1 MARHRF
7 ALVFLAVLSLTT
19 STVTAAEPYLQ
30 FVESLRQRQYFD
42 TALEYLEWADARPN
56 LPADVKAVIPFEK
69 AITLIALSK
78 EQKNP
83 EVALATLNKAQLF
96 LEQFLKANP
105 NHAKAAKAS
114 AESAVVLQTR
124 GKVALMQARSP
135 SNVVKKAEYMK
146 QAKDYLGQ
154 AKAMYLAASEKYSKE
169 HQAFGAHVDK
179 AKEPERYEQWFD
191 VERLM
196 LRAKLDAAI
205 VEYEE
210 AQTFEKDDPKY
221 KETLKSAAAQFEDL
235 HARHRGQV
243 AGLLARVYQGKC
255 FEEQGDLQKA
265 MGLYNELLSHKGET
279 EVMRNLQA
287 QVMHFK
293 LICLNSAAK
302 ADYIL
307 VDKLATDWVKEN
319 PGLARTRHAT
329 GIRYEQARALEALSK
344 DKTINLPEDK
354 KKQVLNEA
362 LTIARNI
369 TGRPGEYRDQA
380 QAMVT
385 RLMAALNRDGKD
397 PKDFDTAYG
406 MAREL
411 VNKLKELG
419 DAVKAAKEAKDAD
432 PEDVKRMERGFDLHK
447 NETARLLNL
456 ALTLKDS
463 NSKIKEVNVARYSLC
478 YVYLLQGKLYDSAV
492 LGEWIAQRY
501 AGDEDND
508 TTASDSAYVAMAAY
522 ARAYNLKGNTDKQAD
537 IQKMIAICDFIVAK
551 WPKTPKE
558 IDAWDML
565 GKTYLQTKEYEKAAG
580 AFEKIPPESGKYLDA
595 QFLLGQ
601 ALWEAAIEL
610 MNKPEGERPAPEKLA
625 ALQKKAQDVL
635 KNAIKVLEPKLAEA
649 EQLPAGLA
657 VAKLTL
663 AQIANQ
669 TNQFKEAIALLETDK
684 RSVISAMVLKEGEVR
699 GTSGPKSVKF
709 AQEVYKQILR
719 AYIGLQNLDNA
730 RKAMTEM
737 EKLAAGQGK
746 DILPIYINLGRQFKE
761 ELDRLAKSDPM
772 QYQGTLKSFESFLAS
787 MLAKK
792 EGQTYSSL
800 AWMGAMYISLGE
812 GIEDK
817 ATAAKFFADGSKAYN
832 DLVTK
837 AAEDP
842 KFCTKDQ
849 LLSAK
854 AQLVAC
860 KRKAGEFE
868 AAVTM
873 MKELLKE
880 RPNAIDTQTEAAMI
894 YQDWGAAGQTD
905 SPKKWGIAMLGDEVT
920 LKGHEKIGMWGWAG
934 LYKKMSGSK
943 DAEKFKEQILE
954 ARYNIAF
961 CRYNAG
967 LTEAGAKRTKILDAA
982 HTDISRT
989 ALQNALTDKQ
999 YERFNALYRK
1009 IAEDMGKPVQD
1020 LPKDKL
1026 ELAANQA
1033 ETSSADEKA
1042 GKTAE
1047 TAEKTP
1053 GKAKPAKANPAAN
1066 PAAAESSAMMMM
1078 GGVIVI
1084 FLVGAGIWFVM
1095 KAGKG
1100 KRKSLAANVVDDIA
1114 FPSALGASAATAAP
1128 VAKKK
1133 VAATG
1138 GAAPTAT
1145 AAPRSQ
1151 TSASTTAARPKSAKP
1166 KPESPKPE

>member
-7 ALVFLAVLSLTT
+7 ALVFLAVLSLAT
-19 STVTAAEPYLQ
+19 SSATAAEPYLQ
-30 FVESLRQRQYFD
+30 FAEALRQRQYFD
-42 TALEYLEWADARPN
+42 TALEYLEWADTRPN
-56 LPADVKAVIPFEK
+56 IPGDVKAVIPFEK
-69 AITLIALSK
+69 ATTLIALSK
-78 EQKNP
+78 DQKNP

-105 NHAKAAKAS
+105 DHPKAAKAS
-114 AESAVVLQTR
+114 AEAAVVLQTR
-124 GKVALMQARSP
+124 GKVALQQARSP
-135 SNVVKKAEYMK
+135 SNVVKKAEFMK
-146 QAKDYLGQ
+146 QAKEYFGK
-154 AKAMYLAASEKYSKE
+154 AKGMFIAASEKYSKE

-179 AKEPERYEQWFD
+179 AKEPEKYEQWGD

-196 LRAKLDAAI
+196 IRAKLDAAI

-210 AQTFEKDDPKY
+210 AQTFEKDDPQY
-221 KETLKSAAAQFEDL
+221 KESLKSAAAKFEDL
-235 HARHRGQV
+235 HARHRSQV

-279 EVMRNLQA
+279 DVMRNLQA

-307 VDKLATDWVKEN
+307 VDKLATEWIKEN
-319 PGLARTRHAT
+319 PGMSRTRHAT
-329 GIRYEQARALEALSK
+329 GIRYEQARALEAMTK
-344 DKTINLPEDK
+344 DKALNLPDDK
-354 KKQVLNEA
+354 KKQILNEA
-362 LTIARNI
+362 LTIARMI
-369 TGRPGEYRDQA
+369 ASRPGEYRDQG

-419 DAVKAAKEAKDAD
+419 DAVKAAKDAKDAD
-432 PEDVKRMERGFDLHK
+432 PEDIKRMERGFDLHK

-456 ALTLKDS
+456 ALSLRDS
-463 NSKIKEVNVARYSLC
+463 NSKTKEVNIARYSLC
-478 YVYLLQGKLYDSAV
+478 YVYLLQGRLYDSAV
-492 LGEWIAQRY
+492 LGEWVAKRY

-522 ARAYNLKGNTDKQAD
+522 ARAYNLKGNNDKQAD
-537 IQKMIAICDFIVAK
+537 IQKMIAICDLIVAK

-595 QFLLGQ
+595 QLLLGQ

-610 MNKPEGERPAPEKLA
+610 MNKPVEERAAPEKLA
-625 ALQKKAQDVL
+625 ALQKKAQEVL
-635 KNAIKVLEPKLAEA
+635 KNAISILEPKLAEA

-669 TNQFKEAIALLETDK
+669 TNQFAEAIKYLETDK
-684 RSVISAMVLKEGEVR
+684 RSVLTAIVLKEGEVR
-699 GTSGPKSVKF
+699 GTSGPKSIKF

-719 AYIGLQNLDNA
+719 AYIGMQNLDKA
-730 RKAMTEM
+730 RTAMSEM

-761 ELDRLAKSDPM
+761 ELDRLAKADP
-772 QYQGTLKSFESFLAS
+772 QQHQVTLKSFESFLSS
-787 MLAKK
+787 MLARK

-817 ATAAKFFADGSKAYN
+817 ALAAKFFAAGSQAYN

-837 AAEDP
+837 SGEDP

-868 AAVTM
+868 AALDM

-894 YQDWGAAGQTD
+894 FQDWGAAGQTD
-905 SPKKWGIAMLGDEVT
+905 SPKKWIVAMLGDEVT
-920 LKGHEKIGMWGWAG
+920 AKDHPKIGMWGWAG
-934 LYKKMSGSK
+934 LYKKMSASK
-943 DAEKFKEQILE
+943 DADKFKEQILE

-961 CRYNAG
+961 CRYSGG
-967 LTEAGAKRTKILDAA
+967 LNENGAKRTKILEAA

-989 ALQNALTDKQ
+989 ALQNAFTEKQ
-999 YERFNALYRK
+999 YDRFNALYRK

-1020 LPKDKL
+1020 LPKDKNDIVINQVPGS
-1026 ELAANQA
+1026 EEKKNEQA
-1033 ETSSADEKA
+1033 EIKKNELKEKKKAD
-1042 GKTAE
+1042 
-1047 TAEKTP
+1047 
-1053 GKAKPAKANPAAN
+1053 KPNPAAN

-1078 GGVIVI
+1078 GGVIVV
-1084 FLVGAGIWFVM
+1084 FLVGFGAWFFM

-1100 KRKSLAANVVDDIA
+1100 KRKSLAAAPADSVA
-1114 FPSALGASAATAAP
+1114 FPPTFAGPVTAPAAP
-1128 VAKKK
+1128 VVKKK
-1133 VAATG
+1133 
-1138 GAAPTAT
+1138 APTSAGPATATT
-1145 AAPRSQ
+1145 AAPRAQSS
-1151 TSASTTAARPKSAKP
+1151 TSTAAAKPKSTKP
-1166 KPESPKPE
+1166 KPE